1 MAMNLPANAGDMSWI
16 PEWGSS
22 PGEGNAIHSRILA
35 WEMPWTEEPGGLQ
48 SMGCKELDV
57 SYRLNNSNVGILVRK
72 NKTNVSIFVSPKKQN
87 QWDGYMERGIY
98 FKESAHM
105 TKRLKSPSRIT
116 QQTEHPERVKAP
128 V

>member
-1 MAMNLPANAGDMSWI
+1 MNLPAHAGDTSWI

-22 PGEGNAIHSRILA
+22 PGEGNGNPLQDSA

-57 SYRLNNSNVGILVRK
+57 SYRPNNSNVGIFVRK
-72 NKTNVSIFVSPKKQN
+72 NKTDVSIFVSPKKQN
-87 QWDGYMERGIY
+87 QWDVYMERAIY
-98 FKESAHM
+98 FKELAHM
-105 TKRLKSPSRIT
+105 TKRLKSPSRVT
-116 QQTEHPERVKAP
+116 QQTEHPERVKAL